1 VPSGPERANG
11 EATSVRIGD
20 RNVFREFVTVHRGT
34 VQGSGV
40 TEIGDDNLF
49 VTGSHLGHDL
59 GTIPEVAEF
68 ASFIRGSKTGINPAR
83 SVDRA
88 HRNL

>member
-1 VPSGPERANG
+1 
-11 EATSVRIGD
+11 
-20 RNVFREFVTVHRGT
+20 
-34 VQGSGV
+34 
-40 TEIGDDNLF
+40 
-49 VTGSHLGHDL
+49 L

-68 ASFIRGSKTGINPAR
+68 ASFIRDSKTGINPAR